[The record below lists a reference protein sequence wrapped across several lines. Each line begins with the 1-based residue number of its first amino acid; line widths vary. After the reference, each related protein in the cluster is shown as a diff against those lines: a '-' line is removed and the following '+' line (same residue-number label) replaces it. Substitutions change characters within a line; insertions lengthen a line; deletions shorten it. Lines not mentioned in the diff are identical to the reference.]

1 MREAGRCGS
10 RWCGVVMRWPRPF
23 VCLMVCMLPLSIPVA
38 LPAEATIAE
47 SCSAAQQQLV
57 AQIQQ
62 WPEAQWHLVSENRF
76 DSVWTPPALRP
87 LNRGQAT
94 PPSRLITAWGGFAW
108 DSTRSALWLFGGGHA
123 DYSGNEVYVWHGTD
137 RHWQRASLPS
147 EITGDKQRLET
158 AIDGVDNAPA
168 AAHSYDNNVFL
179 PRLDRLLSFGGA
191 AYNNGGAWRR
201 PLPDGSSART
211 GPYLFDVSRADAWTV
226 GGSTGSHVQRQT
238 SKQPIVGGQLW
249 QNRDS
254 YLEPVIGSVTP
265 NNHVSGCSAY
275 ADEDGVDTVY
285 VVAILGGGTAQHLFR
300 YRVLDLSKPK
310 ADSWE
315 HVGQHW
321 SGPAAETACGYDPF
335 GKWLVRTGSHG
346 KPFMVWSLQQP
357 GPGNREQIIVP
368 TDPAQQFLPRLK
380 KRELELSRCGL
391 DFDQRRRQFWLWCGG
406 AALWRLSPPRAA
418 SDWLIAQEAV
428 ATEPAPNPKVGTGVL
443 GKWAYAAELDVLVA
457 LQDGKAGNVW
467 FFKPRQWQP
476 TCALPETEKPIQDAN
491 ANDQVGRR

>member
-1 MREAGRCGS
+1 MMVAT
-10 RWCGVVMRWPRPF
+10 RW
-23 VCLMVCMLPLSIPVA
+23 
-38 LPAEATIAE
+38 T
-47 SCSAAQQQLV
+47 QQLV
-57 AQIQQ
+57 GGSMLLAVPLLSVASDLGASVCGETQQSLLAAIRQ
-62 WPEAQWHLVSENRF
+62 WPEAQWRQVSENRF

-108 DSTRSALWLFGGGHA
+108 DSKRSALWLFGGGHA
-123 DYSGNEVYVWHGTD
+123 DYSGNEVYVWHGAD
-137 RHWQRASLPS
+137 RRWQRASLPS
-147 EITGDKQRLET
+147 EIAGDKERIET

-201 PLPDGSSART
+201 PLPEGGTART

-226 GGSTGSHVQRQT
+226 GGSDGSHVQRKT
-238 SKQPIVGGQLW
+238 SERAIRGGRMW

-254 YLEPVIGSVTP
+254 YLEPAVGRVTP
-265 NNHVSGCSAY
+265 TNHVSGCTAY

-285 VVAILGGGTAQHLFR
+285 AVAILGGGTAQHLFR
-300 YRVLDLSKPK
+300 YRVLDLAQAK

-321 SGPAAETACGYDPF
+321 NGPASETTCGYDPF

-346 KPFMVWSLQQP
+346 KPFIAWSLQQP
-357 GPGNREQIIVP
+357 GPNNRDQIIVP
-368 TDPAQQFLPRLK
+368 TDPAQQFLPLLQ
-380 KRELELSRCGL
+380 KRQLELSRCGL
-391 DFDQRRRQFWLWCGG
+391 EFDRRRRQFWLWCGG
-406 AALWRLSPPRAA
+406 AALWRLSPPSDAA
-418 SDWLIAQEAV
+418 GWRIVRETVV
-428 ATEPAPNPKVGTGVL
+428 AEPAPNPEVGNGVL

-457 LQDGKAGNVW
+457 LQDGKAGSVW
-467 FFKPRQWQP
+467 FFKPPQWQP
-476 TCALPETEKPIQDAN
+476 PCTLSHDGEPAQH
-491 ANDQVGRR
+491 GS